1 MANPI
6 NLDALILREDFEV
19 SASTSTSAVRNT
31 IAIQNLETR
40 DFFYATLRKPDF
52 QRETSDWSARKTC
65 DLIKSFLDEDLIP
78 AIILWNSGANNFVI
92 DGAHRLSALIAWV
105 NDDYGDKQIS
115 RDFFE
120 GRISDEQIEAAD
132 HARKLIR
139 KTVGT
144 YEDHK
149 LAISNPE
156 KVRPEIVTQAQR
168 LARLALQLQWVNGD
182 ATKAEESF
190 FKINQ
195 QAAPIDAT
203 ELKLLRS
210 RKLPNAMA
218 ARAIIHSGTGHKY
231 WAKFSPEIQT
241 DIEAT
246 AKAINGSMFVPKLT
260 TPIKTLD
267 LPIAGRGYSAQ
278 TLPLVFELVNLANDS
293 NAPKV
298 RKRKPSSSPNS
309 AGELAPDGD
318 GTTTLRFLRNTKS
331 IVDRISG
338 THPSS
343 LGLHPAIYF
352 YSATGRYQPTAFL
365 AVVELVKELDRDN
378 LFKEFVQCRPAY
390 ESFLLENKIFINQVT
405 VKFGSGLKG
414 FAQLK
419 KLFRFLLDEF
429 RARKDGATIVQD
441 LAKTPEFS
449 YLQPAEKPQ
458 PKTTSDF
465 DPETKSAA
473 FLRDALSNALRCKI
487 CGGLIHRNSITI
499 DHIERKSEGGIGEV
513 TNAQLAH
520 PYCNT
525 TVKQ

>member
-6 NLDALILREDFEV
+6 NLDALILREDFEIPTV
-19 SASTSTSAVRNT
+19 SNPSATRDT
-31 IAIQNLETR
+31 IAIQNLEAR

-52 QRETSDWSARKTC
+52 QRETSDWTARKTC
-65 DLIKSFLDEDLIP
+65 DLITSFLGGDLIP

-105 NDDYGDKQIS
+105 NDDYGDKKIS

-120 GRISDEQIEAAD
+120 DRIPDEQIEAAEQT
-132 HARKLIR
+132 RKLIR

-144 YEDHK
+144 YDEHK
-149 LAISNPE
+149 LAITNPE
-156 KVRPEIVTQAQR
+156 KVRPEIVNQARR
-168 LARLALQLQWVNGD
+168 LATLALQLQWVNGD
-182 ATKAEESF
+182 AAKAEESF

-195 QAAPIDAT
+195 QAAPIDVT

-231 WAKFSPEIQT
+231 WSKFTPEIRNE
-241 DIEAT
+241 IET
-246 AKAINGSMFVPKLT
+246 LAKAINGSMFVPRLT
-260 TPIKTLD
+260 TPIKSLD

-278 TLPLVFELVNLANDS
+278 TLPLIFELVNLANDS

-298 RKRKPSSSPNS
+298 KRKPKDSQK
-309 AGELAPDGD
+309 GD
-318 GTTTLRFLRNTKS
+318 GLLSPDIDGTSTLRFLKNTKS
-331 IVDRISG
+331 IIDRISG

-365 AVVELVKELDRDN
+365 AVVELIKELDRDN
-378 LFKEFVQCRPAY
+378 LFKAFIQCRPAF
-390 ESFLLENKIFINQVT
+390 ESFLLQNKVFVNQVT

-419 KLFRFLLDEF
+419 KLFGFLFDQF
-429 RARKDGATIVQD
+429 RNQVEPAIIIQN
-441 LAKTPEFS
+441 LAKSPEFS
-449 YLQPAEKPQ
+449 YLQPAEILQ
-458 PKTTSDF
+458 TKTAADF
-465 DPETKSAA
+465 DPETKSAT
-473 FLRDALSNALRCKI
+473 FLRDALASALKCKI

-499 DHIERKSEGGIGEV
+499 DHIERKSEGGVGELK
-513 TNAQLAH
+513 NAQLAH
-520 PYCNT
+520 PYCNST
-525 TVKQ
+525 FKQ